1 LPRGARVVNLPARAP
16 APKSRRRLR
25 PTTTHGSRPL
35 TSAHRPPRTERRR
48 LVSIFGGSV
57 GNLVEWYDWYVYS
70 AFSLYFAPAFFPPAS
85 QTAQLLN
92 AAAVF
97 AVGFLMRPVGGWL
110 LGRYADRRGRRAALT
125 ASVLLM
131 CFGSLMIALTPGY
144 ARIGVA
150 APVLL
155 VAARLLQGLSVG
167 GEYGASA
174 TYLSEMAGHRRRG
187 FYSSFQYVTL
197 IMGQLLALLVLL
209 VLQRQLPAPALEQ
222 WGWRIPFAI
231 GALCA
236 VLALWLRRGLDE
248 TDAFKNAV
256 ARGARGGV
264 EAGNRKP
271 ESATAGP
278 PASDLPL
285 PAAPAGLRALL
296 AHPRE
301 VATVVG
307 LTAGGTVAF
316 YTFTTY
322 AQKFLVNT
330 AGWTKADATRVSALV
345 LVVYMLAQ
353 PLVGLL
359 SDRIG
364 RRPVLIAFGV
374 LGSLGTVPVLTAL
387 GSTRSEP
394 RAFALL
400 LAALL
405 AVSGYTAVNA
415 VVKAELFPTRIRAL
429 GVGFPYAVTVSVFG
443 GTAEYLALWA
453 KSVGHERWYYWYV
466 TACIAASLAVYATMP
481 ETSRA
486 ATMGDEGEKER

>member
-1 LPRGARVVNLPARAP
+1 VTP
-16 APKSRRRLR
+16 RRLR
-25 PTTTHGSRPL
+25 
-35 TSAHRPPRTERRR
+35 
-48 LVSIFGGSV
+48 SIVGGSV

-70 AFSLYFAPAFFPPAS
+70 AFSLYFAQAFFPPAS

-110 LGRYADRRGRRAALT
+110 MGRYADRHGRRAALS

-131 CFGSLMIALTPGY
+131 SVGSLVIA
-144 ARIGVA
+144 A
-150 APVLL
+150 APTYASIGAAAPTLL

-174 TYLSEMAGHRRRG
+174 TYLSEMAGRRRRG

-197 IMGQLLALLVLL
+197 IMGQLLALGLL
-209 VLQRQLPAPALEQ
+209 LLLQRQLSPPALAA
-222 WGWRIPFAI
+222 WGWRIPFAV

-248 TDAFKNAV
+248 TDAFRA
-256 ARGARGGV
+256 AR
-264 EAGNRKP
+264 
-271 ESATAGP
+271 
-278 PASDLPL
+278 AS
-285 PAAPAGLRALL
+285 AAPHGRLRALL
-296 AHPRE
+296 AHPRQ

-330 AGWTKADATRVSALV
+330 AGFTKESATRVSAAV

-359 SDRIG
+359 SDRVG

-374 LGSLGTVPVLTAL
+374 LGTLGTVPVLTAL
-387 GSTRSEP
+387 GATRSEP
-394 RAFALL
+394 RAFLLL

-405 AVSGYTAVNA
+405 AVSGYTAINA
-415 VVKAELFPTRIRAL
+415 VVKAELFPTEIRAL
-429 GVGFPYAVTVSVFG
+429 GVGFPYAVTVSIFG
-443 GTAEYLALWA
+443 GTAEYLALRA
-453 KSVGHERWYYWYV
+453 KSMGHERWYYWYV

-481 ETSRA
+481 ETRTASA
-486 ATMGDEGEKER
+486 MPDD

>member
-1 LPRGARVVNLPARAP
+1 VRAHDAGPPAAATP
-16 APKSRRRLR
+16 GRRLR
-25 PTTTHGSRPL
+25 
-35 TSAHRPPRTERRR
+35 
-48 LVSIFGGSV
+48 SIVGGSV

-70 AFSLYFAPAFFPPAS
+70 AFALYFAKAFFPPAS

-110 LGRYADRRGRRAALT
+110 MGWYADRRGRRAALT
-125 ASVLLM
+125 TSVLLM
-131 CFGSLMIALTPGY
+131 CLGSLMIALTPGY
-144 ARIGVA
+144 AAIGVA

-155 VAARLLQGLSVG
+155 VLARLLQGLSVG

-174 TYLSEMAGHRRRG
+174 TYLSEMAGRRRRG

-197 IMGQLLALLVLL
+197 IMGQLLALGVLV
-209 VLQRQLPAPALEQ
+209 VLQHTLSTPQLEQ
-222 WGWRIPFAI
+222 WGWRIPFAV
-231 GALCA
+231 GAACA
-236 VLALWLRRGLDE
+236 VVALRLRRSLDE
-248 TDAFKNAV
+248 TAAFRA
-256 ARGARGGV
+256 ARARRALEARPTERRGAGQ
-264 EAGNRKP
+264 
-271 ESATAGP
+271 
-278 PASDLPL
+278 
-285 PAAPAGLRALL
+285 LRALL
-296 AHPRE
+296 AYPRQ

-330 AGWTKADATRVSALV
+330 AGWNKADATQISAAS
-345 LVVYMLAQ
+345 LVVFMLAQ

-359 SDRIG
+359 SDYVG

-374 LGSLGTVPVLTAL
+374 LGTLGTVPALTAL
-387 GSTRSEP
+387 GSADSGP

-400 LAALL
+400 TTALL

-415 VVKAELFPTRIRAL
+415 VVKAELFPTEIRAL
-429 GVGFPYAVTVSVFG
+429 GVAFPYAVTVSVFG

-453 KSVGHERWYYWYV
+453 KSVGHEAWYYWYV
-466 TACIAASLAVYATMP
+466 TACVAASLAVYATMP
-481 ETSRA
+481 ETRTASA
-486 ATMGDEGEKER
+486 IEDD